1 VLVRGVVLGSACF
14 FGCFVRFVG
23 LGIGIR
29 ARGFVFC
36 CDFLGS
42 GGGGV
47 TACRRVASVVGR
59 GSRLRDAGP
68 AG

>member
-1 VLVRGVVLGSACF
+1 VLVQGAVLGSACF
-14 FGCFVRFVG
+14 FGCFV
-23 LGIGIR
+23 GIGVR

-47 TACRRVASVVGR
+47 TACRRVAGVVGR
-59 GSRLRDAGP
+59 GRRRPRRLRDAGP

>member
-1 VLVRGVVLGSACF
+1 MLVRGAVLGSAWF
-14 FGCFVRFVG
+14 FGCFV
-23 LGIGIR
+23 GIGAR

-47 TACRRVASVVGR
+47 TACRRVASAVGR
-59 GSRLRDAGP
+59 GRRLRDAGP

>member
-1 VLVRGVVLGSACF
+1 MLVWGVVLGSACF
-14 FGCFVRFVG
+14 FGCFVG
-23 LGIGIR
+23 LGVGVC
-29 ARGFVFC
+29 GFVFC

-47 TACRRVASVVGR
+47 TAGRRVTGVVGR
-59 GSRLRDAGP
+59 GGRRSRRLRDAGP

>member
-1 VLVRGVVLGSACF
+1 VLVRRVVLGSACF
-14 FGCFVRFVG
+14 FGCFV
-23 LGIGIR
+23 GIGAR

-36 CDFLGS
+36 CEFLGS

-59 GSRLRDAGP
+59 GRRRARRLRDAGP